1 MTFRTVSEAKS
12 FGGTQGVYAHDS
24 GVTGTGMTFAVFVPE
39 HVPGTKL
46 PVLWYLSGLTCT
58 HANVMEKGE
67 YRVSLDTLF
76 RILGEFNMSVSEFFE
91 DPAPVAVTGRELQL
105 AREIGRLEPA
115 ARREVEAFVAFKR
128 SQQLPELER
137 AKNDD

>member
-1 MTFRTVSEAKS
+1 MPTSSNAERTRSTSPVGMKIRGLRRQLRITQSELA
-12 FGGTQGVYAHDS
+12 TRIGVQQSD
-24 GVTGTGMTFAVFVPE
+24 
-39 HVPGTKL
+39 
-46 PVLWYLSGLTCT
+46 LSR
-58 HANVMEKGE
+58 MERGK

-137 AKNDD
+137 AKNDE

>member
-1 MTFRTVSEAKS
+1 MPTSSNAERTRSTSPVGMKIRGLRRQLRITQSELA
-12 FGGTQGVYAHDS
+12 TRIGVQQSD
-24 GVTGTGMTFAVFVPE
+24 
-39 HVPGTKL
+39 
-46 PVLWYLSGLTCT
+46 LSR
-58 HANVMEKGE
+58 MERGK

>member
-1 MTFRTVSEAKS
+1 MSDTNPRTRSTSPVGLKIRGLRRQLRITQSELAS
-12 FGGTQGVYAHDS
+12 RIGVQQSD
-24 GVTGTGMTFAVFVPE
+24 
-39 HVPGTKL
+39 
-46 PVLWYLSGLTCT
+46 LSR
-58 HANVMEKGE
+58 MERGK

-91 DPAPVAVTGRELQL
+91 DPAPVAVTARELQL
-105 AREIGRLEPA
+105 AREICRLEPE

-128 SQQLPELER
+128 SQQRPDLER